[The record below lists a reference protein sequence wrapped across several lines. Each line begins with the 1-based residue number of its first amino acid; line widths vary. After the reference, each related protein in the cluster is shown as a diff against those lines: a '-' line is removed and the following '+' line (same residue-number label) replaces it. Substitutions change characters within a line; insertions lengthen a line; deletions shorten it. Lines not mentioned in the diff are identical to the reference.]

1 MFRFLTSL
9 FICIFALNVAIF
21 AQVSPCN
28 QVITDPQ
35 GAGVTYLADL
45 IFSDTLSGD
54 ANQSLTLDFSLIDL
68 AEGDTLRVYD
78 GIFLNELAVF
88 TAGSPLDSI
97 QSLSS
102 SIILNFS
109 SDQAFEAE
117 GWEATVNCLPANFIQ
132 LTFPTDTIC
141 AGWEGTADFT
151 LLSNLPPDLFIE
163 ALLSSDVGDFSNP
176 TPIGEA
182 STSDTTLFLALAA
195 DLTASDNYKIRIQI
209 NLSDSVFIYQDVPV
223 HINTAPLQPSITGPT
238 TFCGESIT
246 LSTEDQFRIDIQWF
260 LNSDSIPSAINLNL
274 NTNQAGTYWVT
285 ASNSCGTLSSST
297 FILTQIP
304 LPTAAVLQTSD
315 NQLCPGEE
323 ASISFTADGDTS
335 DFTWIRSGLE
345 LSFTSEE
352 IQTTIPGEYV
362 LSRSNQCG
370 SSLSDT
376 LLIEAIPL
384 PPAVLIQADGPL
396 SFCES
401 GIVQLNIPNADN
413 NQIQW
418 FRDSILIQTG
428 AESFEA
434 SLSGTYSVS
443 LSNLC
448 GTTPSINTTE
458 VSVQL
463 NPVPA
468 LLSAAGPTTLCEGN
482 SVLLLAEVA
491 SGQQVS
497 WLFNGQPTGNSSLQ
511 LSADQT
517 GVYSLTTS
525 NSCGS
530 VTSQNNIPVTINL
543 LPFVPTLYSLSTPA
557 LCNGSSVTIAVEA
570 QTGVTYAWKR
580 NGSVY
585 PGTTNSITASQQ
597 GVYTVSVSNGCGTLL
612 STNTIS
618 VISGSAPVNPT
629 ITAGGTTTFCQGLS
643 VTLTTPPQQGVIYRW
658 LLNGIPTGDASF
670 SIQATQGGAYTVEV
684 SNACDT
690 LVSTT
695 SLPVNV
701 LPLPVQVE
709 VSPIGEYSICQGDSF
724 ELNIPVV
731 PGVSY
736 QWRRNNQ
743 PVGLNTNSIDAF
755 QEGSYTILLGNS
767 CGTTPASNSVYLN
780 IDSIQPA
787 LSAIVAQPG
796 TALCPGGY
804 VLLNAAPVPFQLY
817 HWYLDGIQIPNQTSA
832 VLQATEWGTYTLQTN
847 NACGTSA
854 ESPSVTLG
862 PGDPPSDF
870 EIYITGDPVF
880 CSNDSLAITA
890 QAEFGV
896 SIRWFLNDVFLVEG
910 PAQIYVHQ
918 AGVYTANC
926 WNGCGEA
933 SGTNQLDI
941 STIPA
946 PEIPIITLSGNSL
959 TTDASGTLQWLD
971 ATYTAIL
978 GETSAL
984 FTPEPVNASYFVQT
998 TAPNGCSAIS
1008 EPFHYNVDGFEQINS
1023 TSLNFYPNPATE
1035 LIFIQNS
1042 GISTSFQLCDITGRI
1057 LKTSSIT
1064 TNSIISV
1071 SLGDLTPGIYWL
1083 KTPSSTQRLVIF

>member
-1 MFRFLTSL
+1 MFRLLISI
-9 FICIFALNVAIF
+9 FICLFTLNSSIN

-35 GAGVTYLADL
+35 GAGVSYLPDL
-45 IFSDTLSGD
+45 FFLDTISG
-54 ANQSLTLDFSLIDL
+54 APNQNLIINFSLIDL
-68 AEGDTLRVYD
+68 AEGDTLRIYD
-78 GIFLNELAVF
+78 GIFLNELAIF
-88 TAGSPLDSI
+88 TAGSQLDSI

-102 SIILNFS
+102 SIILNFN

-117 GWEATVNCLPANFIQ
+117 GWEASLSCQPADFIQ
-132 LTFPTDTIC
+132 LIFPTDTIC
-141 AGWEGTADFT
+141 AGWEGNIDIDF
-151 LLSNLPPDLFIE
+151 LSNLPQDLFIE
-163 ALLSSDVGDFSNP
+163 AFLSNDVGDFSNP

-182 STSDTTLFLALAA
+182 FTSDTTLFLALSA

-209 NLSDSVFIYQDVPV
+209 NLSDSVSIYQDVPV
-223 HINTAPLQPSITGPT
+223 KINTAPQQPSITGPT
-238 TFCGESIT
+238 TFCGESVT
-246 LSTEDQFRIDIQWF
+246 FSTEDQFRIDFQWF
-260 LNSDSIPSAINLNL
+260 LNADSIPSASNFNL
-274 NTNQAGTYWVT
+274 NTNQSGTYWVT

-304 LPTAAVLQTSD
+304 LPTTAVIQTND
-315 NQLCPGEE
+315 DQLCPGEE
-323 ASISFTADGDTS
+323 ANISFTTDGDTS
-335 DFTWIRSGLE
+335 AFTWIRSGLQ
-345 LSFTSEE
+345 LSFTTEE
-352 IQTTIPGEYV
+352 IQTTVPGEYV

-384 PPAVLIQADGPL
+384 PPAVIIQAAGPL
-396 SFCES
+396 SFCET
-401 GIVQLNIPNADN
+401 GIVQLNIPTVGN

-418 FRDSILIQTG
+418 FRDSIAIQTG
-428 AESFEA
+428 TETFDA
-434 SLSGTYSVS
+434 SLSGIYSVS
-443 LSNLC
+443 LSNVC
-448 GTTPSINTTE
+448 GTTPSINTAE

-463 NPVPA
+463 NPIPA
-468 LLSAAGPTTLCEGN
+468 ILSAAGPTTLCEGN

-491 SGQQVS
+491 SGQQIS
-497 WLFNGQPTGNSSLQ
+497 WLFNGQPTGNSNVQ
-511 LSADQT
+511 LSANQT

-530 VTSQNNIPVTINL
+530 VSSQNNIPVTINP
-543 LPFVPTLYSLSTPA
+543 LPFEPTLYSLSTPA

-580 NGSVY
+580 NGSAF
-585 PGTTNSITASQQ
+585 PGTTNSVTTSQQ

-643 VTLTTPPQQGVIYRW
+643 VTLTTPPQQGVIYSW

-670 SIQATQGGAYTVEV
+670 SMQATQGGTYTVEV

-690 LVSTT
+690 LVSSTN
-695 SLPVNV
+695 LPVNV
-701 LPLPVQVE
+701 LPLPIQVE
-709 VSPIGEYSICQGDSF
+709 ITPIGEYSICQGDSF

-731 PGVSY
+731 SGVSY

-755 QEGSYTILLGNS
+755 QEGSYTIVLGNS

-817 HWYLDGIQIPNQTSA
+817 HWYLDGVQIPNQFSA

-870 EIYITGDPVF
+870 EIYITSDSVF
-880 CSNDSLAITA
+880 CSNDSLAINA
-890 QAEFGV
+890 QTEFGV

-910 PAQIYVHQ
+910 PAQIYAHQ

-933 SGTNQLDI
+933 SGTNQLEI

-946 PEIPIITLSGNSL
+946 PEIPIINQSGNNL
-959 TTDASGTLQWLD
+959 TTNASGTLQWLD
-971 ATYTAIL
+971 AIYTAIP
-978 GETSAL
+978 GETSTQ
-984 FTPEPVNASYFVQT
+984 FTPEPVNAIYFVQT

-1008 EPFHYNVDGFEQINS
+1008 EPFHYNVDGIEQINS
-1023 TSLNFYPNPATE
+1023 TSLNFYPNPASE
-1035 LIFIQNS
+1035 LIFIQNP
-1042 GISTSFQLCDITGRI
+1042 GNYTTFQLCDITGRI
-1057 LKTSSIT
+1057 VKTSSIA
-1064 TNSIISV
+1064 TNSSMSM
-1071 SLGDLTPGIYWL
+1071 SLSDLTPGIYWL
-1083 KTPSSTQRLVIF
+1083 KTPNSTQRLVIF